1 MRCLATVARNKRLKP
16 VITARRLK
24 RFPSIEK
31 KLKRFHT
38 MRLSQMQDIAGVR
51 TVFNTISEVYDFA
64 DDMQKTYSKNRN
76 FSFKSSKDYINRPK
90 EDGYRG
96 IHQIFIYK
104 KGPHKDSFGLS
115 VELQI
120 RTLLQHYWAT
130 AVEILSLK
138 SSLNLKLGEG
148 LEYKKEF
155 FKLCFVLVAY
165 KRKQLYQMNTST
177 YQKFRL

>member
-1 MRCLATVARNKRLKP
+1 
-16 VITARRLK
+16 
-24 RFPSIEK
+24 
-31 KLKRFHT
+31 
-38 MRLSQMQDIAGVR
+38 MQDIAGVR

-155 FKLCFVLVAY
+155 FKL
-165 KRKQLYQMNTST
+165 
-177 YQKFRL
+177 